1 MSSPPKKIAIQG
13 VRACFHDVAARK
25 FFAAEFHSTP
35 RLSPE
40 PAPSGITAPT
50 LIECPSFGILC
61 QKLSDRSADFAMMA
75 IENTIA
81 GSILPNY
88 ALLEKHGFKIM
99 GETYLR
105 IEMCFLALPHQKIED
120 IRFVQSHPMAILQCQ
135 EFLSQLKEIKI
146 VEASDTAESA
156 AEIKARKLEHYAAI
170 ASRLAAE
177 TYGLEILKENIE
189 TDRLNFTRFLVLTR
203 AENYRPNPN
212 ANKASIRFEAAHRP
226 GSLAEVLTIFSR
238 NTVNMTKI
246 QSIPVLGK
254 PYQYAFH
261 VDLEWTN
268 PEDYRKSL
276 EELKSHTLNLVYFG
290 EYQSGEKPLR

>member
-1 MSSPPKKIAIQG
+1 MSSSPKKIAIQG

-25 FFAAEFHSTP
+25 YFSASSALTMV
-35 RLSPE
+35 
-40 PAPSGITAPT
+40 
-50 LIECPSFGILC
+50 ECVSFPVLC
-61 QKLSDRSADFAMMA
+61 RKLADQSADYAMMA

-88 ALLEKHGFKIM
+88 ALLEKHGFKII

-135 EFLSQLKEIKI
+135 DFLAPLKDIKI

-156 AEIKARKLEHYAAI
+156 AEIQSRKLTQYAAI

-203 AENYRPNPN
+203 AENYQPDAS

-226 GSLAEVLTIFSR
+226 GSLAEVLTVFSR
-238 NTVNMTKI
+238 NSVNMTKI

-261 VDLEWTN
+261 VDLEWTD
-268 PEDYRKSL
+268 PAQYRKSL
-276 EELKSHTLNLVYFG
+276 EELKNHTLNLVHFG
-290 EYQSGEKPLR
+290 EYKSGEKPGA